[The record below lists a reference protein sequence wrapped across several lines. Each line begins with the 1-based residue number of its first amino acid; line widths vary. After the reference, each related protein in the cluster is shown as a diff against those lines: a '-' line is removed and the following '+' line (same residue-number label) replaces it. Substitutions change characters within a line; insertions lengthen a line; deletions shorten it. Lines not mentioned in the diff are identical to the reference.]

1 MGGRKV
7 RVSTALLVAAL
18 AIVLVVAVGACGSSG
33 GGGNGSGG
41 GTGNTA
47 GDTIKVGAIVSLSG
61 TYAALGQPEKNTLE
75 MEVKKINDAG
85 GVNGKQIELIVED
98 DGTDD
103 AKAVAAASKLIDQDK
118 VVAIIGPTGSSTTLA
133 IKQTLDR
140 AGVPEISMAAATP
153 ITHPVD
159 SLVFAVAWPN
169 SVVVPFTF
177 DYMKSQG
184 ITKIGVI
191 SDTGGFGKDGLASIQ
206 ADAPKMGMTV
216 TGSETFNP
224 GDTDMTAQLTKIKD
238 SDAQAVLMW
247 TAGSEAT
254 IIAKEVKDLGFK
266 IPLYGSHGIANQ
278 QFIEGAGAAANGVK
292 FAAGHILVPASY
304 GKGGDA
310 YTQATD
316 FVGSYQAAYGTP
328 PTTFA
333 GHAFDAI
340 NMLAAA
346 AQNVS
351 GDITSSSLRD
361 AIERTS
367 GFVGIGGGF
376 TFSPTDHNGLT
387 ADALTMYEIVNGKWT
402 IASK

>member
-7 RVSTALLVAAL
+7 RVSTALLVTAL
-18 AIVLVVAVGACGSSG
+18 AIVLVVAIGACGSSG
-33 GGGNGSGG
+33 GNSGSGS
-41 GTGNTA
+41 GNTA

-118 VVAIIGPTGSSTTLA
+118 VVAIVGTTGSSTTLA

-153 ITHPVD
+153 ITSPVD

-184 ITKIGVI
+184 ITRIGVI
-191 SDTGGFGKDGLASIQ
+191 SDTGGFGKDGLANIQ
-206 ADAPKMGMTV
+206 ADAPKMGMTIAD
-216 TGSETFNP
+216 SETFNP
-224 GDTDMTAQLTKIKD
+224 GDTDMTAQLTKIKN

-266 IPLYGSHGIANQ
+266 IPLFGSHGNANV

-304 GKGGDA
+304 GKGSDG

-316 FVGSYQAAYGTP
+316 FVSSYQSAYGTP

-340 NMLAAA
+340 TMLADAA
-346 AQNVS
+346 KSVS

-361 AIERTS
+361 AIEQTN
-367 GFVGIGGGF
+367 GFVGIGGDF